1 MVMNNNS
8 ELPPPPRNVKI
19 TLVPVLI
26 LNISS
31 LSLLSLF
38 LAEVEKGQKDQKD
51 PGEPMFSL
59 WFSHSAHKHVYA
71 HTDLKPSPLHTHVF
85 CE

>member
-8 ELPPPPRNVKI
+8 ELPPPQTPCNVKI
-19 TLVPVLI
+19 TIETVLI

-31 LSLLSLF
+31 LSLFSLF

-59 WFSHSAHKHVYA
+59 WFSHSAHKHVPA
-71 HTDLKPSPLHTHVF
+71 HRP
-85 CE
+85 